1 LITKI
6 IKCRLC
12 NSKKL
17 KLIINFNKVP
27 LGNNLQNKLVKSLSV
42 NSYSLSLNNCQKC
55 GHYQLGYSVN
65 KKILYAT
72 NYTYL
77 SGITSSFQ
85 DHFKN
90 YSKKIIKKTNLKKG
104 SLILDIGSNDG
115 SCLVF
120 FKKLKMN
127 VLGIDPAKKPA
138 NIANKKGIK
147 TINRFFD
154 KKNSILIKKKYG
166 EVDFITSHNVFAH
179 VENFQE
185 LIKNTQLVLK
195 KNGYLCFEVGYF
207 KEVLK
212 NNYFDTI
219 YHEHLDYHH
228 GRPVVKCLNSF
239 GYSVVKI
246 SINKIQG
253 GSIRILCKNDKKG
266 INSKNVYNFLEKER
280 KSIYFKDVYLK
291 NWKNNIE
298 RDMKKITTF
307 IKNNIKNNKLVIGY
321 GAPTKATLILKI
333 LKMDRNTLKNTIE
346 DNHLKTNKYLPVTG
360 IPIFE
365 SKYLKDINPDII
377 LILAWNFKNEIL
389 QKLKSMGIK
398 QKTIIVPLP
407 KFEIIE
413 I

>member
-1 LITKI
+1 MITKI

-42 NSYSLSLNNCQKC
+42 SSYSLSLNKCQKC
-55 GHYQLGYSVN
+55 GHYQLGFSVN

-77 SGITSSFQ
+77 SGITSSFLN
-85 DHFKN
+85 HFEN
-90 YSKKIIKKTNLKKG
+90 YSKKIIKKTKLKKG

-115 SCLVF
+115 SCLIF

-212 NNYFDTI
+212 NNYFDTV

-228 GRPVVKCLNSF
+228 GRPVVNCLNSF
-239 GYSVVKI
+239 GYSVVQI
-246 SINKIQG
+246 STNKIQG

-298 RDMKKITTF
+298 RDMKK
-307 IKNNIKNNKLVIGY
+307 NY
-321 GAPTKATLILKI
+321 
-333 LKMDRNTLKNTIE
+333 
-346 DNHLKTNKYLPVTG
+346 
-360 IPIFE
+360 
-365 SKYLKDINPDII
+365 
-377 LILAWNFKNEIL
+377 NFY
-389 QKLKSMGIK
+389 
-398 QKTIIVPLP
+398 
-407 KFEIIE
+407 
-413 I
+413 